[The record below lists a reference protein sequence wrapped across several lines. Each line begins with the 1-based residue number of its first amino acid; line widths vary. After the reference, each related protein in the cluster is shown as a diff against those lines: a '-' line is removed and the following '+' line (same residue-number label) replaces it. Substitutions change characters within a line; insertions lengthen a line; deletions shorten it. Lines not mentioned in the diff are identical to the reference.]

1 MSVYR
6 GSDEYEVVGVVEPD
20 DKAWESAVKSKTY
33 EGLKRLSEEQLLNT
47 PGLRAVAVE
56 TEVRDL
62 LANAARCVGAGFHIH
77 LDKPAGADLGKFQQL
92 LADADRQKLTVQMG
106 YMYRYNPAVVM
117 MREFL
122 ERGWLGEVFEV
133 HTVMSKV
140 MGASTREEL
149 KEFEGGVLF
158 ELGGH
163 IVDLVVGVLGK
174 PDKVTPHIRGG
185 ADGFNDN
192 MLAALDYPR
201 ATATVKSSG
210 LEVEGGARR
219 HFVVVGTEGT
229 FHIQPLD
236 RPSARI
242 ALSKDRGEFKKGVQD
257 VPFEPP
263 YQRYVGDAID
273 LAKIIRGEK
282 ESDFPSSH
290 DLAVQE
296 TLLRAC
302 GMPV

>member
-219 HFVVVGTEGT
+219 HFVVAGTEGT

>member
-56 TEVRDL
+56 TAVRDL
-62 LANAARCVGAGFHIH
+62 LATAARCVGAGFHIH